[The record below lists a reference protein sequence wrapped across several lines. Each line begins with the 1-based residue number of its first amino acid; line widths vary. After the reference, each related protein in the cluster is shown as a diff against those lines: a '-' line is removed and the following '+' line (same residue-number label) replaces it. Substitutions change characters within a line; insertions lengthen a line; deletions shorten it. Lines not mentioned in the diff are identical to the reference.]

1 MGRSKIGRT
10 IVNAFKKAPGVIT
23 KVARRASS
31 AVDKYAPIAQKVGS
45 GLTTVGTLTGQPEL
59 AAVGTGLTAGAT
71 AAQGVNNAV
80 RPIVFH

>member
-10 IVNAFKKAPGVIT
+10 IVNAFKKAPGVIR
-23 KVARRASS
+23 KVST

-59 AAVGTGLTAGAT
+59 AAAGVGLSKGAR
-71 AAQGVNNAV
+71 AAQEVNNAA
-80 RPIVFH
+80 RPIVFA